1 MVRQADG
8 QGVNFALFSEYTE
21 KVGLCLGR
29 WREILNSDA
38 KLYGGGGY
46 GNFGGVEAAPV
57 PAHGR
62 YHSLSVT
69 SRAALQ
75 E

>member
-1 MVRQADG
+1 MAEVVTGD
-8 QGVNFALFSEYTE
+8 SEA
-21 KVGLCLGR
+21 C
-29 WREILNSDA
+29 
-38 KLYGGGGY
+38 
-46 GNFGGVEAAPV
+46 VEAAPV